1 MVGWVYAFATPSM
14 PGIVKIGATDR
25 DPTVRLMEAN
35 EPDTWRPPEAYYLEW
50 AVKVDRPFEVERRL
64 HAALADRR
72 ISTRRE
78 FFRATADE
86 ARVYAD
92 HIGSID
98 AREAPDSSVR
108 SVAHGADLSYEAL
121 KARFE
126 LRHFKTEN
134 DKLPFHS
141 INVRTGE
148 ITSRTKDA
156 FKVAY
161 MDWIPVGGKQFLDR
175 WFNDGLKR
183 AYERIE
189 YSYVKKE
196 DREAR
201 STTRSLIRV
210 GLDVRRKASR
220 HPGQSAR

>member
-1 MVGWVYAFATPSM
+1 M
-14 PGIVKIGATDR
+14 
-25 DPTVRLMEAN
+25 
-35 EPDTWRPPEAYYLEW
+35 
-50 AVKVDRPFEVERRL
+50 
-64 HAALADRR
+64 
-72 ISTRRE
+72 
-78 FFRATADE
+78 
-86 ARVYAD
+86 YAD

-196 DREAR
+196 DRERTVFYAFPDPSR
-201 STTRSLIRV
+201 PRRPKKSKRTSSTSSTMCCCW
-210 GLDVRRKASR
+210 
-220 HPGQSAR
+220 